1 MPGTNSRSTGTRW
14 QGRNSYP
21 AQKNQ
26 LTSLSTILHFRTLS
40 SIITGIGE
48 AFSLADCSE
57 VSKVFG
63 TTAAITLF
71 ASFFPGAAGATSLS
85 TKSAYYGVRT
95 ANAFY
100 NLVARDVFQVL
111 PGISKKLC
119 EMVQMDLNEST
130 ELD

>member
-1 MPGTNSRSTGTRW
+1 MSRTKKPTNS
-14 QGRNSYP
+14 
-21 AQKNQ
+21 
-26 LTSLSTILHFRTLS
+26 LVIILHFRTLS

-111 PGISKKLC
+111 PR
-119 EMVQMDLNEST
+119 
-130 ELD
+130 